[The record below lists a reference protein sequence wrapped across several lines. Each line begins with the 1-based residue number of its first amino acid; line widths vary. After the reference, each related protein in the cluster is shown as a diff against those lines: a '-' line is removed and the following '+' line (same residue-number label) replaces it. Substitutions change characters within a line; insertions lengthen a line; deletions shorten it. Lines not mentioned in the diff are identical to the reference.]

1 MATENV
7 PVYNQYIGNG
17 LATRFSIGFPYLD
30 RDYVKVYIKRVGG
43 VEEELTDDRYEF
55 ENDTTIVFPLS
66 DDDELLQDGDI
77 LTIQRET
84 ELGSDFEF
92 DNQRRL
98 FPEEVMNA
106 DDLSFQQIQ
115 ELKRELDRAVKSR
128 ATDTITGPELYDSL
142 QQQFR
147 DVETKVGLA
156 ASSANMAQTW
166 AEGTDSAVAELG
178 GEHSSKEW
186 ATRAEALVGPL
197 TPIAPQL
204 AELANHVEE
213 LDTVAGSVDSVN
225 TVADI
230 AGQVV
235 TVAAIDSDVMDVADN
250 KDNIA
255 TVANNIS
262 GINRV
267 APNAQKIA
275 DANDNFEQLLKQIN
289 GEGDLD
295 SIVSGNNVTQATSS
309 VRGTARF
316 ATDAEAQAGTSTTTM
331 ITPKQLKQYS
341 GGGGGSVDAY
351 TKAETDEKLL
361 LKQDKATA
369 VNHDN
374 ITNCIT
380 EIPQDIK
387 LELNNGT
394 LTLKAGS
401 KIYVPNGKNTD
412 GNLKFDEVVI
422 ESDLTG
428 DSEYVNDKMAIF
440 VKADGTGL
448 TRRAVPFCESG
459 SSHSRTSWYNWYD
472 TTNNKIGSYGGDGAL
487 EFYCSLPVAV
497 VTDSTDGFTSID
509 QVFNGFGYIG
519 STVFALPNVKGL
531 IPNGRNED
539 GSLKNIKFTTSK
551 ILIYTVGN
559 FTSNMYVLLNATG
572 ISCLDTLNI
581 EYKEKE
587 NLVYNTSQSWI
598 EYASICCNLYR
609 TNGKITSF
617 TPKTPFH
624 AVDYNDKSI
633 ISGWGMPSRR
643 YITLTLGASGSSY
656 TAPANGWF
664 FIRRTSTA
672 ENQSLQ
678 ITGNDA
684 VQSWIYS
691 SASSQLM
698 AVYRPAKKGEI
709 VAISYTLG
717 SDKNQIFSFVY
728 AEGDK

>member
-7 PVYNQYIGNG
+7 PVYNQYVGNG

-66 DDDELLQDGDI
+66 DDDDLLQDGDI

-98 FPEEVMNA
+98 FPEEVMHA

-147 DVETKVGLA
+147 DVETKAVLA
-156 ASSANMAQTW
+156 ANSANMAQTW

-178 GEHSSKEW
+178 GEHSSKVW
-186 ATRAEALVGPL
+186 ANRAETLVGPL
-197 TPIAPQL
+197 APIAPQL

-213 LDTVAGSVDSVN
+213 LDTVAGSVDNVN
-225 TVADI
+225 TVAGI

-262 GINRV
+262 GINKV

-351 TKAETDEKLL
+351 TKAETDDKLL
-361 LKQDKATA
+361 LKQDK
-369 VNHDN
+369 
-374 ITNCIT
+374 
-380 EIPQDIK
+380 
-387 LELNNGT
+387 
-394 LTLKAGS
+394 LTAGS
-401 KIYVPNGKNTD
+401 NVTISSNTISVDLSAKANTD
-412 GNLKFDEVVI
+412 ADNFTATGKSTLARYAMPSSRYI
-422 ESDLTG
+422 DLT
-428 DSEYVNDKMAIF
+428 E
-440 VKADGTGL
+440 
-448 TRRAVPFCESG
+448 
-459 SSHSRTSWYNWYD
+459 
-472 TTNNKIGSYGGDGAL
+472 
-487 EFYCSLPVAV
+487 
-497 VTDSTDGFTSID
+497 
-509 QVFNGFGYIG
+509 
-519 STVFALPNVKGL
+519 
-531 IPNGRNED
+531 
-539 GSLKNIKFTTSK
+539 
-551 ILIYTVGN
+551 
-559 FTSNMYVLLNATG
+559 
-572 ISCLDTLNI
+572 
-581 EYKEKE
+581 
-587 NLVYNTSQSWI
+587 
-598 EYASICCNLYR
+598 
-609 TNGKITSF
+609 
-617 TPKTPFH
+617 
-624 AVDYNDKSI
+624 
-633 ISGWGMPSRR
+633 
-643 YITLTLGASGSSY
+643 GASGSTY
-656 TAPANGWF
+656 TAPANGYVQVTGYGVAVDAF
-664 FIRRTSTA
+664 VEIRCNDIDFTFQSSDGRQTFSSGFIP
-672 ENQSLQ
+672 
-678 ITGNDA
+678 
-684 VQSWIYS
+684 V
-691 SASSQLM
+691 
-698 AVYRPAKKGEI
+698 KKG
-709 VAISYTLG
+709 AIFTL
-717 SDKNQIFSFVY
+717 NYNAFVIQEFKFIY
-728 AEGDK
+728 CEGEN